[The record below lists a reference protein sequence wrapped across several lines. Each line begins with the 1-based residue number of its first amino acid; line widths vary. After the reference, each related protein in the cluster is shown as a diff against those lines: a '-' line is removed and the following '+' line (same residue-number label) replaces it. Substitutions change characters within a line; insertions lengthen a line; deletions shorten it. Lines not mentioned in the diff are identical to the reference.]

1 MSSVIQPQSLLPKV
15 LALGDEDGPMSF
27 AQLSSPVAMG
37 TAGASQS
44 INTSNG
50 LNGRRWLPSFLL
62 LAFDTKNTRPKE
74 HLKLGTHVPVASPPK
89 LQSFLPSSPNPNC
102 SLS

>member
-1 MSSVIQPQSLLPKV
+1 MSSLIQPQSLLPKA
-15 LALGDEDGPMSF
+15 LDLGDEDGPMSF

-37 TAGASQS
+37 MAGASQN

-50 LNGRRWLPSFLL
+50 LTERHWLPSFLP
-62 LAFDTKNTRPKE
+62 LAFDTKNTQPKE
-74 HLKLGTHVPVASPPK
+74 HLQLGTQVPVASPPK
-89 LQSFLPSSPNPNC
+89 LQSFLPSSPNPDC